1 MKASVSRRKSGAT
14 ARFSSSS
21 VNAMLLLVI
30 VGFLRL
36 VIVSQLQLYRRPTV
50 ASPTC
55 LIYTTSWDITMS
67 GFNPYPTYKD
77 SGVEWLGEVP
87 EHWCR
92 VPVKYMALERDSLFL
107 DGDWIESK
115 DISSNGIRYI
125 TTGNVGE
132 GRYKEQG
139 LGFISEETFES

>member
-55 LIYTTSWDITMS
+55 LIYTTSWDITLLA
-67 GFNPYPTYKD
+67 GDTTRDDPLPTGAIRPCLAWALPAICTQPCPG
-77 SGVEWLGEVP
+77 SVPGALG
-87 EHWCR
+87 R
-92 VPVKYMALERDSLFL
+92 VCFQDRRSTSL
-107 DGDWIESK
+107 
-115 DISSNGIRYI
+115 
-125 TTGNVGE
+125 
-132 GRYKEQG
+132 
-139 LGFISEETFES
+139 